1 MIPSG
6 FEPETDR
13 LEICCSI
20 QLSYGTFIRKK
31 KIQEYLNLFVGVAG
45 FEPTT
50 FCSQSRRDTGLR
62 YTPKNY
68 FINYI
73 CFQTFSFVKCSFRTF
88 DLPAFLMRDAIP
100 GCATPRKQYSG
111 GEGGIRTPG
120 KGYPLRQF
128 SKLLVSATHPPL
140 LFSKIRCHGS
150 PYHLHFLE
158 AANVHILLLQKSRF

>member
-1 MIPSG
+1 MIPKG
-6 FEPETDR
+6 FEPLTRR

-20 QLSYGTFIRKK
+20 QLSYGTSINFKVQNPIFRRNSDF
-31 KIQEYLNLFVGVAG
+31 ELFVGVAG

-62 YTPKNY
+62 YTPKIFANIMRSDAH
-68 FINYI
+68 FKLFDGLGII
-73 CFQTFSFVKCSFRTF
+73 KCLSFDKRGSLC
-88 DLPAFLMRDAIP
+88 
-100 GCATPRKQYSG
+100 

-140 LFSKIRCHGS
+140 QVVSQFWDGKCSL
-150 PYHLHFLE
+150 
-158 AANVHILLLQKSRF
+158 